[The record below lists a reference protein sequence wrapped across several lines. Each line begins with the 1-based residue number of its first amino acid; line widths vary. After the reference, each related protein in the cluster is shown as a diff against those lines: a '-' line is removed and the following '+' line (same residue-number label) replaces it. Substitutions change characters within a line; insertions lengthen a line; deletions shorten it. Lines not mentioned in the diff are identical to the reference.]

1 MRRFKNVEVAKIYKV
16 SEKTIRNWI
25 DATKR
30 KNLSLQLIEEKNKY
44 YIADTESNHLI
55 LKDLSHKGKKFQNR
69 KAFVEIKPKQEFYDV
84 YKERQIIDIISN
96 LEINREIPHKYAY
109 FNGGAHY
116 FDMYINRVLKDTNPI
131 TVKRTIEALDFN
143 EDYIFS
149 LFKNYEKVNVV
160 DIGPGNGAPVKRFL
174 EKLIESGKLRK
185 YIGVDISPEMLKI
198 AQKNFE
204 EWFGPLFPFE
214 GHVRDINIDSI
225 QELLFKNTHIS
236 DTEELSCINVIFFLG
251 STIENQRK
259 YDESLHT
266 VKSSMGKSDIL
277 FLGQLLDTER
287 TKVHL
292 NFSPRDKLSKNSD
305 IELLIT
311 VIQLLNID
319 SDYYEVARY
328 YDQKEK
334 ARIISVELKLDIDI
348 KIETRNFKQT
358 VSLKSGDNIVIYR
371 HNQHNSIEVIN
382 SLNDIGFDLM
392 QATLSNDGEQI
403 LITSR
408 IKTMP

>member
-1 MRRFKNVEVAKIYKV
+1 MKKFKNVELAKLYRV

-25 DATKR
+25 DAAKR
-30 KNLSLQLIEEKNKY
+30 QSLNLRLISEKNKY
-44 YIADTESNHLI
+44 YIADTESNHLT
-55 LKDLSHKGKKFQNR
+55 LKSLSDRGRKFQNR
-69 KAFVEIKPKQEFYDV
+69 RAFTQVRPTKEFYEV
-84 YKERQIIDIISN
+84 YNERQIIDIISN

-116 FDMYINRVLKDTNPI
+116 FDLYINRVIQEDNPI

-143 EDYIFS
+143 EEYIFS
-149 LFKNYEKVNVV
+149 LFKNNEKVNIV
-160 DIGPGNGAPVKRFL
+160 DIGPGNGVPVKKFA
-174 EKLIESGKLRK
+174 EKLIKLGKLRK

-198 AQKNFE
+198 AEKNFY
-204 EWFGPLFPFE
+204 EWFGSLFPFE

-236 DTEELSCINVIFFLG
+236 DTEELSCINVIFYLG

-266 VKSSMGKSDIL
+266 IKSSMGKSDIL
-277 FLGQLLDTER
+277 FLGQLLDTDK

-292 NFSPRDKLSKNSD
+292 NFSPRDKMSKNSD

-311 VIQLLNID
+311 VLDLLNIKQD
-319 SDYYEVARY
+319 CYEVERY
-328 YDQKEK
+328 YDHNEK
-334 ARIISVELKLDIDI
+334 ARIISINLKLDIDI
-348 KIETRNFKQT
+348 IFETRDFKQT
-358 VSLKSGDNIVIYR
+358 VGLKTGDNIVIYR

-392 QATLSNDGEQI
+392 QASLSYDGEQI
-403 LITSR
+403 LVIAK
-408 IKTMP
+408 IKTVS